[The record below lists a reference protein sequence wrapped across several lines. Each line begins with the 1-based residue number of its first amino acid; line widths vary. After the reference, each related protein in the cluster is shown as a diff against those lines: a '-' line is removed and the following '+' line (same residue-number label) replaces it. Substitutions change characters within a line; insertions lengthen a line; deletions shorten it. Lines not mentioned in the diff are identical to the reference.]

1 MVQDWGGPIGPCT
14 AVEDIDRYRRL
25 FILNTW
31 LHDDTFEYSDGVRF
45 WPALAIDPEQL
56 GGDMPVGQIASNAIT
71 RPGHDG
77 ALLARAFDAP
87 FPDAASKA
95 GARRF
100 PFCIPFAEP
109 ELGDADVHAQARAK
123 LRVATL
129 PIHIVF
135 GDADPIFDWAW
146 AEQWAGELRGSTLDR
161 IEGAGHFLQID
172 APGDVLAV
180 IRNHAG
186 GWRPEPT
193 VHADRYG
200 CDPHRINPGGTTLD
214 AAGAGPCT
222 GQADRPHLQPRLRVL
237 LLPVEGGPLTRVTG
251 SGRPRT
257 CWPSTCANTSGP
269 RPTGRSS
276 WRGRAVSRP

>member
-1 MVQDWGGPIGPCT
+1 MVQDWGGPIGLCA

-25 FILNTW
+25 FMLNTW

-45 WPALAIDPEQL
+45 WPALAIDPERL
-56 GGDMPVGQIASNAIT
+56 GGDMPVGQIVSNAIT

-87 FPDAASKA
+87 FPAAASKA

-100 PFCIPFAEP
+100 PFCIPFTEP
-109 ELGDADVHAQARAK
+109 ELGDADVQAQARAK

-135 GDADPIFDWAW
+135 GDSDPIFDWAW

-180 IRNHAG
+180 IRDHAG
-186 GWRPEPT
+186 GWRPEPPCT
-193 VHADRYG
+193 PIGMGATRTG
-200 CDPHRINPGGTTLD
+200 AIP
-214 AAGAGPCT
+214 AGPPST
-222 GQADRPHLQPRLRVL
+222 LRV
-237 LLPVEGGPLTRVTG
+237 PVHVL
-251 SGRPRT
+251 
-257 CWPSTCANTSGP
+257 AK
-269 RPTGRSS
+269 PTGLICNLDCAYCFFPSKEAHLP
-276 WRGRAVSRP
+276 G